1 VHPRV
6 VVQSCVGTAAAAGAS
21 RRKVDRLSEKQDL
34 QATFLRHCKDEKVQ
48 VSVFLTNGVKLSGLI
63 TDFDAFTL
71 VLSRPGADQVIYKR
85 AVSTVAPERP
95 IALWQDAEAAA
106 RAAPRPPGRAAAP
119 PPPEPARPPVVA
131 TTKQPTP
138 TKIDPARLKS
148 ALDRLRRE

>member
-1 VHPRV
+1 
-6 VVQSCVGTAAAAGAS
+6 
-21 RRKVDRLSEKQDL
+21 LSEKQDL
-34 QATFLRHCKDEKVQ
+34 QATFLQHCKDERVP

-106 RAAPRPPGRAAAP
+106 RPPRPAFRAPAAPS
-119 PPPEPARPPVVA
+119 EPRPPVVA
-131 TTKQPTP
+131 SASKPAAP
-138 TKIDPARLKS
+138 SKIDPARLKS

>member
-1 VHPRV
+1 
-6 VVQSCVGTAAAAGAS
+6 
-21 RRKVDRLSEKQDL
+21 VDRLSEKQDL

-95 IALWQDAEAAA
+95 IALWQDADAPRQA
-106 RAAPRPPGRAAAP
+106 RAPERSAP
-119 PPPEPARPPVVA
+119 PPHHHEPARPPVVA
-131 TTKQPTP
+131 TTKAPTP